1 MSPKTETTGKNVDL
15 TALEERTRKDQVHI
29 PSDPVPEPAPE
40 IDPDNIEQSLAVARV
55 TLHGSIEME
64 AAVFWRILRIRI
76 ENNLTKTQTTN
87 Q

>member
-1 MSPKTETTGKNVDL
+1 M
-15 TALEERTRKDQVHI
+15 
-29 PSDPVPEPAPE
+29 PELAPE

-55 TLHGSIEME
+55 TLHGSIEIE